1 MQKIINID
9 GKDILFK
16 TSGGFFKRYKTQF
29 KRDPISDIFSLVDI
43 QNENGEI
50 DLRNFDVEVLQD
62 ICWALA
68 QNADKSIA
76 PPEEWLDQF
85 EEFPIADI
93 IVELMDLI
101 IRSISSSIEPKKNM
115 TRGNLKSF

>member
-29 KRDPISDIFSLVDI
+29 KRDPISDIFSLVDT

-50 DLRNFDVEVLQD
+50 DLRSFDAEILQD

-85 EEFPIADI
+85 EEFPIADV

-115 TRGNLKSF
+115 TRGNLRSF